1 MEAFEAIRARRSVR
15 SYLDIPVSEDKIK
28 KILEAARLAPSAKNV
43 QPWYFV
49 VVTDAEKRERIAR
62 SGRFAG
68 FLKEAP
74 VVIAGCGD
82 VKSSP
87 KWHVVDVS
95 IAMQNMV
102 IAATAEGLGT
112 CWVGS
117 FDEGLVKEILKIPE
131 RYKVVALLAL
141 GYPRKK
147 FDLTAKLLHL
157 ARRRKR
163 LDQIAGFEGFRGR
176 FSFK

>member
-1 MEAFEAIRARRSVR
+1 MEAIEAIRLRRSIR
-15 SYLDIPVSEDKIK
+15 SYERRPVPRDKIE

-49 VVTDAEKRERIAR
+49 VVTDDEKREKIAK

-68 FLKEAP
+68 FIKEAP
-74 VVIAGCGD
+74 VVIVGCGD
-82 VKSSP
+82 TKASP

-117 FDEGLVKEILKIPE
+117 FDELLVKDILKIPE
-131 RYKVVALLAL
+131 HYKVVALLAL

-147 FDLTAKLLHL
+147 FDLTAKLLHFT
-157 ARRRKR
+157 RRKKH
-163 LDQIAGFEGFRGR
+163 LDQIAGFEEFQG
-176 FSFK
+176 

>member
-1 MEAFEAIRARRSVR
+1 M
-15 SYLDIPVSEDKIK
+15 K

-49 VVTDAEKRERIAR
+49 VVTDAEKRQKIAK

-68 FLKEAP
+68 FLNEAP
-74 VVIAGCGD
+74 VVITGCGNA
-82 VKSSP
+82 KASP

-117 FDEGLVKEILKIPE
+117 FDEALVKDILKIPGH
-131 RYKVVALLAL
+131 YKVVALLAL

-147 FDLTAKLLHL
+147 FDPVAKLLQL
-157 ARRRKR
+157 ARRKKR
-163 LDQIAGFEGFRGR
+163 LNQISGFEEFQG
-176 FSFK
+176 